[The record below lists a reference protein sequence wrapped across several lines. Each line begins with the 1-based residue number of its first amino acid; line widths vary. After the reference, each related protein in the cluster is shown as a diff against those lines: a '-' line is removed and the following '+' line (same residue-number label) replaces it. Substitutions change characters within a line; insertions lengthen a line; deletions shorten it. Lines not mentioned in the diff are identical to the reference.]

1 MKSYNSIAQTRNFI
15 ATKWFLHQCVVHYL
29 TTKKKSFAQ
38 IDGGTAPSH
47 HLAENPPIVL
57 NGLHSFDGYQKK

>member
-1 MKSYNSIAQTRNFI
+1 MGDPFFGHTLF
-15 ATKWFLHQCVVHYL
+15 
-29 TTKKKSFAQ
+29 
-38 IDGGTAPSH
+38 H